1 MVGVGQELRGDDA
14 AGILAIRRL
23 QQAIEPSDDPDS
35 ASIHASSLRTESTAD
50 FQSPPRASARFLF
63 EAGSLPEAS
72 AGPLRRFEPDWV
84 IFFDA
89 AEMGKAPGSISWIE
103 PDQLDAITGSTH
115 AFPMSGFFQ
124 YLISEL
130 GCQVS
135 LVGIQPKH
143 MDFDAPVSDEVLG
156 AVKEIADFITTEN
169 LKSVS

>member
-23 QQAIEPSDDPDS
+23 QQAIGPADDPDS
-35 ASIHASSLRTESTAD
+35 ASKQASFRRTERTVDSN
-50 FQSPPRASARFLF
+50 PNPRASARFFF

-72 AGPLRRFEPDWV
+72 AGPLRRFGPDWV

-89 AEMGKAPGSISWIE
+89 AEMGKTPGSISWIE
-103 PDQLDAITGSTH
+103 PDQIDAIAGSTH
-115 AFPMSGFFQ
+115 AFPMSGFFR

-130 GCQVS
+130 GCRVS

-143 MDFDAPVSDEVLG
+143 MDFDAPVSDEVMG
-156 AVKEIADFITTEN
+156 AVKQIADFIAGEN
-169 LKSVS
+169 LKSAS